1 MHSRMNMTVVQ
12 KQIDGKFNKVAYNIK
27 LCQLFD
33 CTEFYKKKKNK
44 FVALTDSFRH

>member
-1 MHSRMNMTVVQ
+1 MNMNVVQ

-27 LCQLFD
+27 LCHNSLIALNSI
-33 CTEFYKKKKNK
+33 KKTK

>member
-1 MHSRMNMTVVQ
+1 MNMTVVQ

-27 LCQLFD
+27 LCHNSLIALNSI
-33 CTEFYKKKKNK
+33 KKKKK